1 MRAERSPATAGEP
14 LTTAGR
20 TVAVDPGHRPG
31 RSRHTLRGLDLRV
44 QRRLDGLLHGEHGGL
59 RLGPGSETEELAR
72 YQPGHD
78 VRRIDWKVTARA
90 REPHVWLT
98 RAEHELDTWLLLD
111 RTASMAFGTVDGEKG
126 ELAAG
131 VAAAVGLL
139 TDAPGNRLGIAALGQ
154 DGLTWQRPRPGRIAA
169 HAGLRSLPA
178 GERDGTAP
186 TGLAEALSALGARH
200 KRPGLRIVISDFL
213 DPTGVHVRP
222 FDWEQPLRRLG
233 ARHDVIVVE
242 VVDPRELEL
251 PAVGQLVLVDPE
263 SGRQREVFTGDRRVR
278 AAYADAAATHRRQVA
293 EAVAAARAAHLQ
305 LRTDQDWMPA
315 LAHFVRSRRKQ
326 STRRTAP
333 RRSR

>member
-14 LTTAGR
+14 PTTPGR
-20 TVAVDPGHRPG
+20 TAAIDPGHRPG

-44 QRRLDGLLHGEHGGL
+44 QRRLDGLLHGEHRGL

>member
-1 MRAERSPATAGEP
+1 MRSKRRRATAVTPSTVDGRAAAVAPARP
-14 LTTAGR
+14 LGGSR
-20 TVAVDPGHRPG
+20 T
-31 RSRHTLRGLDLRV
+31 TLRGLDLTV

-78 VRRIDWKVTARA
+78 VRRIDWNVTARA
-90 REPHVWLT
+90 REPHLWLT

-126 ELAAG
+126 ELAAS

-139 TDAPGNRLGIAALGQ
+139 TDAPGNRLGIATLDR
-154 DGLTWQRPRPGRIAA
+154 DGLSWQRPRPGRIAA
-169 HAGLRSLPA
+169 HAGLRSLPG
-178 GERDGTAP
+178 GEREGTAS
-186 TGLAEALSALGARH
+186 TGLAEALTALAARH
-200 KRPGLRIVISDFL
+200 RRPGLRIVISDLL

-233 ARHDVIVVE
+233 VRHDVIVVE
-242 VVDPRELEL
+242 VLDPRELEL

-278 AAYADAAATHRRQVA
+278 SAYADAAATHRRQTA
-293 EAVAAARAAHLQ
+293 EAVHAAHAAHLQ

-315 LAHFVRSRRKQ
+315 LARFVRSRRRQ
-326 STRRTAP
+326 SIRRAAP
-333 RRSR
+333 RRTR